1 MTFTQSFTLR
11 PVHSPIIPFYTP
23 WPDTD
28 IVLTV
33 YSFLLTG
40 SKTSMRHRRCTA
52 SWEAWLDRVYRAARD
67 GGLCAVRKMWVLA
80 PSQAVLISSR
90 LGVPKRS
97 VIRSNCN
104 SKNTGVLW
112 YLVLSHNFTY
122 CLKSLFFGIVII
134 ETTDNGVKECLSSM
148 KSLCTLSQ
156 DKAIK
161 PLIQQM

>member
-11 PVHSPIIPFYTP
+11 PVHSPLIPFYTP

-97 VIRSNCN
+97 VIRSNWN

-112 YLVLSHNFTY
+112 YLVLSHNFIY
-122 CLKSLFFGIVII
+122 CFKSLFLHCDNRNNRQWCEGMLKFYEVIMYI
-134 ETTDNGVKECLSSM
+134 ESG
-148 KSLCTLSQ
+148 
-156 DKAIK
+156 
-161 PLIQQM
+161 